1 MARQFLEPRDHK
13 DQTKWRSLSLWMRGL
28 MVLEYL
34 FVVLMAGLIA
44 ALVVGFLDHQIRQW
58 CWLAT
63 VLFMAIGIPL
73 GIVRPGPP
81 DSTGHYQDTSA
92 PTQPFTV
99 CLGWQT
105 MFYVGGR
112 PSRTG
117 CIEPKAVGILQSGL
131 ILTIVGLALGAGV
144 GFAIILVL
152 ASLALSPFTPDSW
165 RQSLDVGFLGI
176 STESLLPWIIIGVS
190 MAAGS
195 LIGMLSGV
203 VLSLCGRVWKTWH
216 P

>member
-1 MARQFLEPRDHK
+1 
-13 DQTKWRSLSLWMRGL
+13 
-28 MVLEYL
+28 MVVEYF
-34 FVVLMAGLIA
+34 FVVLLAGLIA
-44 ALVVGFLDHQIRQW
+44 ALVVGFLDHQVRQW
-58 CWLAT
+58 CWLAM
-63 VLFMAIGIPL
+63 VLFMALAIPL

-81 DSTGHYQDTSA
+81 DSKGHYQDMSD
-92 PTQPFTV
+92 PTQPFTI

-117 CIEPKAVGILQSGL
+117 GIEPKAVGMLQSGF
-131 ILTIVGLALGAGV
+131 ILTIAGLVIGAGV

-165 RQSLDVGFLGI
+165 RASMQVDFLGI
-176 STESLLPWIIIGVS
+176 STESLLPWIIIGIS
-190 MAAGS
+190 MAVS
-195 LIGMLSGV
+195 LIIGMLSGV